1 MTEQQEPNT
10 ALEYEALAPEMVE
23 PLIHTDLS
31 PEKMDSVMASIVDV
45 QSALNRL
52 PLLRRINL
60 IGLMQNAAP
69 ASMQRKIAVKK
80 AVQTA
85 QYLGQHNRA
94 CIAFWRQQGIE
105 SLDFLDPEDAGS
117 LRKLPMM
124 TAKYFYTYSPED
136 RFSRDMD
143 DVTWLSSS
151 GSTGKPKLFLTCPED
166 ALRTLPAMKQFLRTN
181 WRIDAFDRVEIVVH
195 TIRAEPDEP
204 QWGAGYNMT
213 RLLTMIADDYPHIH
227 FKHLTEIEDSV
238 ATIRDALSTVDERT
252 LIAVY
257 SYPPDASAIV
267 RELTDFGRS
276 FVSRPEVAFKF
287 SLTGEAMPPYR
298 MFQMAAW
305 LRIVDEGFV
314 DRTVG
319 EIVQDS
325 RGRDQLRALVESF
338 STGFGTAEIQTGVS
352 GNAATILWNVV
363 MYLLERNEPDRVA
376 PFLEKYFDGQ
386 SFPWSA
392 LKASPN
398 VFFLLG
404 SEDAHGDVT
413 LDPPAPGKH
422 SGPAFATALSGSVVN
437 CLLDYMHIWDMEELA
452 GLLEE
457 ETGVDIR
464 QIARQ
469 IGVNYGAGDM
479 VLTNGR
485 MDNTGAGGLDAAISW
500 GGQSIYGHNF
510 HVVASQIPG
519 LSGQFTAQSIDYR
532 DGERV
537 FWVHFEA
544 NRSQDLLDLQSRIKT
559 EVVEILASINGEF
572 AHRRELLLREG
583 GEERFQRTFQI
594 RVLPYGHP
602 RFEREPGQRKHNY
615 IRKPQYIDEDST
627 VRADP
632 IATHLIRE

>member
-1 MTEQQEPNT
+1 MTEQQKPKT
-10 ALEYEALAPEMVE
+10 ALAYKTLAPEMVE

-31 PEKMDSVMASIVDV
+31 PEKMDSAMASIMRV
-45 QSALNRL
+45 QRLLNRL
-52 PLLRRINL
+52 PLLRDINL
-60 IGLMQNAAP
+60 IGLMQNVTP
-69 ASMQRKIAVKK
+69 ASVQRKIAVKK

-85 QYLGQHNRA
+85 QYLGEHNRA
-94 CIAFWRQQGIE
+94 CIAFWREHGIE
-105 SLDFLDPEDAGS
+105 SLDFLAPEDVNS
-117 LRKLPMM
+117 LRELPMM
-124 TAKYFYTYSPED
+124 TAEYFYTYSSQD
-136 RFSRDMD
+136 RFSREMD

-213 RLLTMIADDYPHIH
+213 RLLTMIAEDYPHIN
-227 FKHLTEIEDSV
+227 FKHLTKVKDSV
-238 ATIRDALSTVDERT
+238 AHIRDVLSTVEDKT

-267 RELTDFGRS
+267 RELTDFGRD
-276 FVSRPEVAFKF
+276 FVHHPEVAFKF
-287 SLTGEAMPPYR
+287 TLTGEAMPPYR
-298 MFQMAAW
+298 LFQMAEW
-305 LRIVDEGFV
+305 LKVVEEGFV
-314 DRTVG
+314 DRPLAD
-319 EIVQDS
+319 IIKDKQ
-325 RGRDQLRALVESF
+325 GRIQLRALVESF
-338 STGFGTAEIQTGVS
+338 STGFGAAEIQTGVS
-352 GNAATILWNVV
+352 GNAATILWNIV

-376 PFLEKYFDGQ
+376 SFLEKAFDGQ
-386 SFPWSA
+386 PFPWSA

-404 SEDAHGDVT
+404 NEDEQGNVT
-413 LDPPAPGKH
+413 LDPPPMGKH
-422 SGPAFATALSGSVVN
+422 SGPAFATSMTGAVVN
-437 CLLDYMHIWDMEELA
+437 CLLDYMYIWELEELA
-452 GLLEE
+452 VLLEKE
-457 ETGVDIR
+457 AGVDIR
-464 QIARQ
+464 RIARQ
-469 IGVNYGAGDM
+469 VGIKYGAGDM

-510 HVVASQIPG
+510 HVVASRIPG
-519 LSGQFTAQSIDYR
+519 LSGRFTAQSMDYR
-532 DGERV
+532 DGERM

-544 NRSQDLLDLQSRIKT
+544 NRGEDLSALQSRVAAEGI
-559 EVVEILASINGEF
+559 EILASINGEF

-583 GEERFQRTFQI
+583 GKTQFRRTFQI

-615 IRKPQYIDEDST
+615 IRKPRYIDEKST
-627 VRADP
+627 FRADP
-632 IATHLIRE
+632 IATGLIRE